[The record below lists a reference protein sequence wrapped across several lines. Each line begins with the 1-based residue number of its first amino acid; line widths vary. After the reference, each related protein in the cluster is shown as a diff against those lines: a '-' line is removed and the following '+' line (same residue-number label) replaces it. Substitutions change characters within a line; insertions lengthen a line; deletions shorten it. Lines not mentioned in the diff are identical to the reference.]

1 MRPNAPS
8 RLSMANARIGG
19 EARKSDVKEG
29 PEKLL
34 PSYEYRQDKFLSNL
48 WINCGP

>member
-1 MRPNAPS
+1 
-8 RLSMANARIGG
+8 MANARIKG
-19 EARKSDVKEG
+19 EARKSDVKEE

-34 PSYEYRQDKFLSNL
+34 PCLQYRQDKFPSNL